1 MSDLLILGA
10 GGFGQMVYELAEQSG
25 RYGRIAFLDDASKD
39 SRVIGKCVD
48 YKLLREEFD
57 CAVAA
62 LGNNRTRL
70 AWVDSLLEAGFE
82 VPVLRHPTAVVSPSA
97 QIEPGCFIMQRA
109 IVNTHAKLGRGVLIN
124 CGAIVDHDSTV
135 GEGSHIGLNA
145 VVKSNCHIVPGRKVE
160 AGEVIFSTRRPIEG
174 VDSRQLED
182 ALYAFGFGNEC
193 SYVKPFGAGH
203 INETYAVYMARE
215 NGDELAYVMQRI
227 NIVAFHRPDH
237 VMSNIFGVTEYLR
250 QSIRA
255 QGGDPDRETLSYIK
269 TRSGDPYFED
279 DQGMPWRCY
288 NYIADALCYQTAE
301 DPMRMYEAGKGF
313 GRFLTQL
320 DGYPVETLFDTI
332 PNFHDTE
339 KRLAAFKQALQ
350 RDVKDR
356 ARTCR
361 SEIEFVLAREADCSV
376 LMEQLRQGRLPIR
389 VTHNDTK
396 LNNILFDQEG
406 HSLCLIDLDT
416 IMPGLSLND
425 YGDAIRYG
433 ASTAAE
439 DETDLDKV
447 KLDME
452 LFELYTRGYLEATRG
467 VLTEAEREYLVW
479 GAKLLTLECGI
490 RFLTDYLQG
499 DVYFKTEYPSHNLV
513 RCRTQFK
520 LVEEM
525 ERRFD
530 EMTAVVNR
538 YA

>member
-1 MSDLLILGA
+1 MNINQA
-10 GGFGQMVYELAEQSG
+10 KEQIQNAITAYLTKDE
-25 RYGRIAFLDDASKD
+25 YGSYRIPIERQRPIFLMGPPG
-39 SRVIGKCVD
+39 IGKTAIM
-48 YKLLREEFD
+48 EQI
-57 CAVAA
+57 AA
-62 LGNNRTRL
+62 
-70 AWVDSLLEAGFE
+70 EAGAK
-82 VPVLRHPTAVVSPSA
+82 VQCHGQHAVLQRREAAGVER
-97 QIEPGCFIMQRA
+97 EP
-109 IVNTHAKLGRGVLIN
+109 
-124 CGAIVDHDSTV
+124 
-135 GEGSHIGLNA
+135 
-145 VVKSNCHIVPGRKVE
+145 
-160 AGEVIFSTRRPIEG
+160 
-174 VDSRQLED
+174 
-182 ALYAFGFGNEC
+182 
-193 SYVKPFGAGH
+193 
-203 INETYAVYMARE
+203 
-215 NGDELAYVMQRI
+215 
-227 NIVAFHRPDH
+227 
-237 VMSNIFGVTEYLR
+237 
-250 QSIRA
+250 SIRA

-452 LFELYTRGYLEATRG
+452 LFELYTRGYLEATRW
-467 VLTEAEREYLVW
+467 VITEAEREYLV
-479 GAKLLTLECGI
+479 
-490 RFLTDYLQG
+490 
-499 DVYFKTEYPSHNLV
+499 
-513 RCRTQFK
+513 
-520 LVEEM
+520 
-525 ERRFD
+525 
-530 EMTAVVNR
+530 
-538 YA
+538 